1 LWQIDAGRA
10 GWRLRPGELLQL
22 LLRRPDGTG
31 QPARA
36 RQEVRGEMSGYLVFL
51 TVLGLA
57 ALAVILWV
65 RTEED
70 TD

>member
-1 LWQIDAGRA
+1 
-10 GWRLRPGELLQL
+10 
-22 LLRRPDGTG
+22 
-31 QPARA
+31 
-36 RQEVRGEMSGYLVFL
+36 MSGYLVFL